1 MAGKYIRGA
10 LVEFMDTFLIP
21 LPNIIIFQF
30 NPETMSHTWTQPE
43 AAPAPAGGGQANPL
57 AVSGLPGES
66 FSFALKMDAYDTISD
81 GNPVSEGIARLSG
94 VYSRLAALEMLLYP
108 VETGGGGLLGS
119 VSVSVGGAGIGG
131 SAGGGAAPDP
141 TVPAKQVPTVLF
153 VWGPGRILPVR
164 VTDYGIDET
173 TFLPSL
179 QPLSAKINL
188 TLEVLTPDVF
198 RCESGPAVALA
209 VAAYR
214 YFRLQQNT
222 LALEYNTRNA
232 VQALSLLPF

>member
-1 MAGKYIRGA
+1 MPETGLRMSPRLVRGA
-10 LVEFMDTFLIP
+10 LVQLVEGVVGVQPNVIP
-21 LPNIIIFQF
+21 FQY
-30 NPETMSHTWTQPE
+30 NPESLSRKMTPWNPFEVDQTARGQIAPTAQPFDPKE
-43 AAPAPAGGGQANPL
+43 SISLEIHFDAADQLEESDPVA
-57 AVSGLPGES
+57 AVVGVADRIAAVEKLLLPSQGLVSDVVNAAAAVAGLPQ
-66 FSFALKMDAYDTISD
+66 
-81 GNPVSEGIARLSG
+81 PPQR
-94 VYSRLAALEMLLYP
+94 
-108 VETGGGGLLGS
+108 
-119 VSVSVGGAGIGG
+119 
-131 SAGGGAAPDP
+131 P
-141 TVPAKQVPTVLF
+141 TVPVALF